1 LKLKHQI
8 YLLLLLFIATVVVFA
23 GHFYHKDELLM
34 FYLCEALLLLFIPL
48 SFILVNRAML
58 PMEFVENSQQL
69 LTEDDLSIRIPL
81 SGDKQLDTFV
91 SSYNSMLEHLH
102 KEQLKLGEQRGFF
115 DRLLQATPTGIVIFD
130 FDSKV
135 SNINAAAAGMLA
147 ITEEKAKGQLVAQLD
162 SILANAIVKQQQQSS
177 IINLVDGR
185 RFRVQSS
192 QFYDRG
198 FKRNFMQLTELT
210 EELHASDRNSY
221 ETLIRMISHELNNTI
236 GATNSLL
243 EACQDYCLQ
252 MNNEDSDDFSNALK
266 VVIDRNYNLS
276 AFMGRLADV
285 VHLPVPHC
293 SPTNI
298 IPLIKSTQIM
308 FSQQCAKRNISWR
321 EQFESSDLMVNI
333 DSHQFEQVL
342 INVVKNAYEAI
353 EYIEGNEDDDD
364 DDGTITINVKEASGK
379 VILSIEDS
387 AGSLCSIDESHLFQ
401 PFYTNKA
408 DGQGIGLMLSREIL
422 NQHGFKYRFECESG
436 QWTRFII
443 EMPLCE

>member
-1 LKLKHQI
+1 ML
-8 YLLLLLFIATVVVFA
+8 TVAIFA
-23 GHFYHKDELLM
+23 GYFYLKDELRM

-48 SFILVNRAML
+48 SIILVNRAML

-69 LTEDDLSIRIPL
+69 LAEEDLSIRIPN
-81 SGDKQLDTFV
+81 SGDKQLDALV
-91 SSYNSMLEHLH
+91 KSYNSMLGNLH
-102 KEQLKLGEQRGFF
+102 QEQLKLGEQRGFF
-115 DRLLQATPTGIVIFD
+115 DRLLQATPIGIVIFD
-130 FDSKV
+130 FELNI
-135 SNINAAAAGMLA
+135 SNINAAAAAMLTV
-147 ITEEKAKGQLVAQLD
+147 TEEKSKGLLLAQLD
-162 SILANAIVKQQQQSS
+162 SPLANAIGKQQDKSS

-210 EELHASDRNSY
+210 EELHASDRNAY

-252 MNNEDSDDFSNALK
+252 MNSEDSDDFSNALK

-285 VHLPVPHC
+285 VHLPVPNC
-293 SPTNI
+293 SPTDI
-298 IPLIKSTQIM
+298 IPLIKSTQVM
-308 FSQQCAKRNISWR
+308 FSQQCAKRSISWR
-321 EQFESSDLMVNI
+321 EQFESSNFRVNI

-353 EYIEGNEDDDD
+353 EDE
-364 DDGTITINVKEASGK
+364 GTITVSLKKETNK
-379 VILSIEDS
+379 VILIIEDS
-387 AGSLCSIDESHLFQ
+387 AGSLSAINESDLFQ

-408 DGQGIGLMLSREIL
+408 DGQGVGLMLSREIL
-422 NQHGFKYRFECESG
+422 NQHGFKYRFECEAG
-436 QWTRFII
+436 KWTRFII
-443 EMPLCE
+443 EMPVC

>member
-1 LKLKHQI
+1 
-8 YLLLLLFIATVVVFA
+8 
-23 GHFYHKDELLM
+23 M
-34 FYLCEALLLLFIPL
+34 FYLCEALFLLFIPL
-48 SFILVNRAML
+48 SFMLVNRAML
-58 PMEFVENSQQL
+58 PMVFVESSQQL
-69 LTEDDLSIRIPL
+69 LAEKDLSIRFP
-81 SGDKQLDTFV
+81 SNGDKQLDALV
-91 SSYNSMLEHLH
+91 SSYNSMLEHLQQ
-102 KEQLKLGEQRGFF
+102 EQLQLGEQRGFF
-115 DRLLQATPTGIVIFD
+115 DRLLQATPIAIVIFD
-130 FDSKV
+130 FDFKV
-135 SNINAAAAGMLA
+135 SNINAAAGMLA
-147 ITEEKAKGQLVAQLD
+147 ITEVKAKGQLIAQLD
-162 SILANAIVKQQQQSS
+162 SLLANAIVKQQHESS

-252 MNNEDSDDFSNALK
+252 MNSEDRDDFSSALK

-293 SPTNI
+293 APTDI
-298 IPLIKSTQIM
+298 IPLIRSTQIM
-308 FSQQCAKRNISWR
+308 FSQQCSKRNIGWQ
-321 EQFESSDLMVNI
+321 EQFEASDFIVNI
-333 DSHQFEQVL
+333 DSHQFEQML

-353 EYIEGNEDDDD
+353 EN
-364 DDGTITINVKEASGK
+364 DGKITINIEEVAEK

-387 AGSLCSIDESHLFQ
+387 AGSLSSIDESNLFQ

-408 DGQGIGLMLSREIL
+408 DGQGVGLMLTREIL

-443 EMPLCE
+443 EMPLC

>member
-1 LKLKHQI
+1 
-8 YLLLLLFIATVVVFA
+8 
-23 GHFYHKDELLM
+23 
-34 FYLCEALLLLFIPL
+34 
-48 SFILVNRAML
+48 
-58 PMEFVENSQQL
+58 
-69 LTEDDLSIRIPL
+69 
-81 SGDKQLDTFV
+81 
-91 SSYNSMLEHLH
+91 MLENLN

-130 FDSKV
+130 FDLNV

-147 ITEEKAKGQLVAQLD
+147 ITEEKAKGQSIKQLD
-162 SILANAIVKQQQQSS
+162 SLLAHGIAKQQVESS

-185 RFRVQSS
+185 RFRVQNS

-198 FKRNFMQLTELT
+198 FKRKFMLISELT
-210 EELHASDRNSY
+210 EELHATDRNSY

-252 MNNEDSDDFSNALK
+252 MNSEDRDDFSSALK

-276 AFMGRLADV
+276 AFMQRLADV

-293 SPTNI
+293 SPTDI
-298 IPLIKSTQIM
+298 TPLIRSTQIM
-308 FSQQCAKRNISWR
+308 FSQQCAKRNINWE
-321 EQFESSDLMVNI
+321 EQFELTGFIVNI

-353 EYIEGNEDDDD
+353 EEN
-364 DDGTITINVKEASGK
+364 GTITINLKEEDEL

-387 AGSLCSIDESHLFQ
+387 AGALSSIDESHLFQ

-408 DGQGIGLMLSREIL
+408 DGQGVGLMLSREIL
-422 NQHGFKYRFECESG
+422 NHHGFKYRFECKAG

-443 EMPLCE
+443 EMPICQ

>member
-8 YLLLLLFIATVVVFA
+8 YLLLSLFVITVAVFA
-23 GHFYHKDELLM
+23 GYFYLQDELLM
-34 FYLCEALLLLFIPL
+34 FYLCEALFLLFIPL
-48 SFILVNRAML
+48 SFMLVNRAML
-58 PMEFVENSQQL
+58 PMVFVESSQQL
-69 LTEDDLSIRIPL
+69 LAEKDLSIRFPK
-81 SGDKQLDTFV
+81 SGDKQLDALV
-91 SSYNSMLEHLH
+91 GSYNNMLEHLQQ
-102 KEQLKLGEQRGFF
+102 EQLKLGEQRGFF
-115 DRLLQATPTGIVIFD
+115 DRLLQATPIGIVIFD
-130 FDSKV
+130 FDFKV

-147 ITEEKAKGQLVAQLD
+147 ITEEKAKGQLIAKLD
-162 SILANAIVKQQQQSS
+162 SLLASAIVKQQHESS

-252 MNNEDSDDFSNALK
+252 MNSEDRDDFSSALK

-293 SPTNI
+293 APTDI
-298 IPLIKSTQIM
+298 IPLIRSTQVM
-308 FSQQCAKRNISWR
+308 FSQQCSKRNIDWQ
-321 EQFESSDLMVNI
+321 EQFEASEFIVNI
-333 DSHQFEQVL
+333 DSHQFEQML

-353 EYIEGNEDDDD
+353 EN
-364 DDGTITINVKEASGK
+364 DGKITINLEEVAEK
-379 VILSIEDS
+379 VMLSIEDS
-387 AGSLCSIDESHLFQ
+387 AGSLTSIDESNLFQ

-408 DGQGIGLMLSREIL
+408 DGQGVGLMLTREIL
-422 NQHGFKYRFECESG
+422 NQHGFKYRFECETG

-443 EMPLCE
+443 EMPLC

>member
-1 LKLKHQI
+1 
-8 YLLLLLFIATVVVFA
+8 
-23 GHFYHKDELLM
+23 
-34 FYLCEALLLLFIPL
+34 
-48 SFILVNRAML
+48 LVNRAML
-58 PMEFVENSQQL
+58 PMAFVESSQQL
-69 LTEDDLSIRIPL
+69 LAEEDLSIRIPK
-81 SGDKQLDTFV
+81 SDDEQLDALV
-91 SSYNSMLEHLH
+91 NSYNSMLENLQE
-102 KEQLKLGEQRGFF
+102 EQLKLGEQRGFF

-130 FDSKV
+130 FDFKV
-135 SNINAAAAGMLA
+135 SNINAAASGMLA
-147 ITEEKAKGQLVAQLD
+147 ITEEKAKGQLIAQID
-162 SILANAIVKQQQQSS
+162 SPLANAIVKQQHQSS

-192 QFYDRG
+192 QFYDRS

-210 EELHASDRNSY
+210 EELHASDRSSY

-252 MNNEDSDDFSNALK
+252 MNSEDRDDFSSALK

-285 VHLPVPHC
+285 VHLPEPQC
-293 SPTNI
+293 APTDI

-308 FSQQCAKRNISWR
+308 FSQQCAKRNIDWR
-321 EQFESSDLMVNI
+321 EQFESTDFIVNI

-353 EYIEGNEDDDD
+353 EN
-364 DDGTITINVKEASGK
+364 DGTITINLKEVAGK
-379 VILSIEDS
+379 VMLSIEDS
-387 AGSLCSIDESHLFQ
+387 AGALSSIDESHLFQ

-408 DGQGIGLMLSREIL
+408 DGQGVGLMLSREIL
-422 NQHGFKYRFECESG
+422 NHHGFKYRFECKSG
-436 QWTRFII
+436 KWTRFII
-443 EMPLCE
+443 EMPLC

>member
-1 LKLKHQI
+1 LKLKYQL
-8 YLLLLLFIATVVVFA
+8 YLLLLLFFATVVVFA
-23 GHFYHKDELLM
+23 GYFYLKGELFM

-48 SFILVNRAML
+48 SFMLVNRAML
-58 PMEFVENSQQL
+58 PMKFVENSQQL
-69 LTEDDLSIRIPL
+69 LAEEDLSIRISK
-81 SGDKQLDTFV
+81 SGNKQLDVLV
-91 SSYNSMLEHLH
+91 SSYNSMLENLH

-130 FDSKV
+130 FDFKV

-147 ITEEKAKGQLVAQLD
+147 ITEEKAKGKSIEQLD
-162 SILANAIVKQQQQSS
+162 TLLAHGIVKQQLESS

-185 RFRVQSS
+185 RFRVQTS

-198 FKRNFMQLTELT
+198 FKRKFMLLSELT
-210 EELHASDRNSY
+210 EELHATDRNSY

-252 MNNEDSDDFSNALK
+252 MNSEDRDDFSSALK

-276 AFMGRLADV
+276 AFMRRLADV

-293 SPTNI
+293 SPTDL

-308 FSQQCAKRNISWR
+308 FSQQCAKCNISWK
-321 EQFESSDLMVNI
+321 EEFESTDYTVNI

-342 INVVKNAYEAI
+342 INIVKNAYEAI
-353 EYIEGNEDDDD
+353 GNK
-364 DDGTITINVKEASGK
+364 GTITIHLKEEAEK
-379 VILSIEDS
+379 AMLSIEDS
-387 AGSLCSIDESHLFQ
+387 AGTLSALDESHLFQ

-408 DGQGIGLMLSREIL
+408 DGQGVGLMLSREIL
-422 NQHGFKYRFECESG
+422 NHHGFKYRFECKAGE
-436 QWTRFII
+436 WTRFII
-443 EMPLCE
+443 EMPLCQ

>member
-8 YLLLLLFIATVVVFA
+8 YLLLSLFVITVAVFA
-23 GHFYHKDELLM
+23 GYFYLKDELLM
-34 FYLCEALLLLFIPL
+34 FYLCEALFLLFIPL
-48 SFILVNRAML
+48 SFMLVNRAML
-58 PMEFVENSQQL
+58 PMVFIESSQQL
-69 LTEDDLSIRIPL
+69 LAEKDLSIRFP
-81 SGDKQLDTFV
+81 SNGDKQLDALV
-91 SSYNSMLEHLH
+91 SSYNNMLEHLQQ
-102 KEQLKLGEQRGFF
+102 EQLQLGEQRGFF
-115 DRLLQATPTGIVIFD
+115 DRLLQATPIGIVIFD
-130 FDSKV
+130 FDFKV

-147 ITEEKAKGQLVAQLD
+147 ITEVKAKGQLIAQLD
-162 SILANAIVKQQQQSS
+162 SLLANAIVKQQHESS

-252 MNNEDSDDFSNALK
+252 MNSEDRDDFSSALK

-293 SPTNI
+293 APTDI
-298 IPLIKSTQIM
+298 IPLIRSTQIM
-308 FSQQCAKRNISWR
+308 FSQQCAKRNIGWQ
-321 EQFESSDLMVNI
+321 EQFEASDFIVNI
-333 DSHQFEQVL
+333 DSHQFEQML
-342 INVVKNAYEAI
+342 INVVKNSYEAI
-353 EYIEGNEDDDD
+353 EN
-364 DDGTITINVKEASGK
+364 DGKITINIEEVAEKA
-379 VILSIEDS
+379 ILSIEDS
-387 AGSLCSIDESHLFQ
+387 AGSLSSIDESNLFQ

-408 DGQGIGLMLSREIL
+408 DGQGVGLMLTREIL

-443 EMPLCE
+443 EMPLC

>member
-1 LKLKHQI
+1 
-8 YLLLLLFIATVVVFA
+8 
-23 GHFYHKDELLM
+23 
-34 FYLCEALLLLFIPL
+34 
-48 SFILVNRAML
+48 ML
-58 PMEFVENSQQL
+58 PMVFVESSQQL
-69 LTEDDLSIRIPL
+69 LAEKDLSIRFPK
-81 SGDKQLDTFV
+81 SGDKQLDALV
-91 SSYNSMLEHLH
+91 GSYNNMLEHLQQ
-102 KEQLKLGEQRGFF
+102 EQLKLGEQRGFF
-115 DRLLQATPTGIVIFD
+115 DRLLQATPIGIVIFD
-130 FDSKV
+130 FDFKV

-147 ITEEKAKGQLVAQLD
+147 ITEEKAKGQLIAKLD
-162 SILANAIVKQQQQSS
+162 SLLASAIVKQQHESS

-252 MNNEDSDDFSNALK
+252 MNSEDRDDFSSALK

-293 SPTNI
+293 APTDI
-298 IPLIKSTQIM
+298 IPLIRSTQVM
-308 FSQQCAKRNISWR
+308 FSQQCSKRNIGWQ
-321 EQFESSDLMVNI
+321 EQFEASEFIVNI
-333 DSHQFEQVL
+333 DSHQFEQML

-353 EYIEGNEDDDD
+353 EN
-364 DDGTITINVKEASGK
+364 DGEITINLEEVAEK
-379 VILSIEDS
+379 VMLSIEDS
-387 AGSLCSIDESHLFQ
+387 AGSLTSIDESNLFQ

-408 DGQGIGLMLSREIL
+408 DGQGVGLMLTREIL
-422 NQHGFKYRFECESG
+422 NQHGFKYRFECETG

-443 EMPLCE
+443 EMPLC

>member
-1 LKLKHQI
+1 
-8 YLLLLLFIATVVVFA
+8 
-23 GHFYHKDELLM
+23 M
-34 FYLCEALLLLFIPL
+34 FYLCEALFLLFIPL
-48 SFILVNRAML
+48 SFMLVNRAML

-69 LTEDDLSIRIPL
+69 LAEEDLSIRIPS
-81 SGDKQLDTFV
+81 SGDKQLDTLV
-91 SSYNSMLEHLH
+91 TAYNSILEHMQQ
-102 KEQLKLGEQRGFF
+102 EQLKLGEQRGFF

-130 FDSKV
+130 FDFKV

-147 ITEEKAKGQLVAQLD
+147 ITEEKAKGLLIAQVD
-162 SILANAIVKQQQQSS
+162 SLLANAIVKQQHQSS

-185 RFRVQSS
+185 RFRVQNS

-252 MNNEDSDDFSNALK
+252 MNSEDSDDFSSALK

-276 AFMGRLADV
+276 AFMRRLADV
-285 VHLPVPHC
+285 VHLPVPYC
-293 SPTNI
+293 APTDI

-308 FSQQCAKRNISWR
+308 FSQQCAKRNIGWR
-321 EQFESSDLMVNI
+321 EQFESNDFIVNI

-353 EYIEGNEDDDD
+353 ENY
-364 DDGTITINVKEASGK
+364 GTITINLKKVSGK

-387 AGSLCSIDESHLFQ
+387 AGALNSIDESHLFQ

-408 DGQGIGLMLSREIL
+408 DGQGVGLMLSREIL

-443 EMPLCE
+443 EMQLC

>member
-1 LKLKHQI
+1 
-8 YLLLLLFIATVVVFA
+8 
-23 GHFYHKDELLM
+23 M
-34 FYLCEALLLLFIPL
+34 FYLCEALFLLFIPL
-48 SFILVNRAML
+48 SFMLVNRAML

-69 LTEDDLSIRIPL
+69 LAEKDLSMRIPN
-81 SGDKQLDTFV
+81 SGDKQLDTLV
-91 SSYNSMLEHLH
+91 TAYNSMLEHLQE
-102 KEQLKLGEQRGFF
+102 EQLKLGEQRGFF

-130 FDSKV
+130 FDFNV

-147 ITEEKAKGQLVAQLD
+147 ITEEKAKGK
-162 SILANAIVKQQQQSS
+162 SIEEIDTLLAHGIVKQQLESS

-185 RFRVQSS
+185 RFRVQNS

-198 FKRNFMQLTELT
+198 FKRKFMLLSELT
-210 EELHASDRNSY
+210 EELHAADRNSY

-293 SPTNI
+293 SPTDL

-308 FSQQCAKRNISWR
+308 FSQQCAKRNIAWK
-321 EQFESSDLMVNI
+321 EQFESTNLTVNI

-342 INVVKNAYEAI
+342 INIVKNAYEAI
-353 EYIEGNEDDDD
+353 ENK
-364 DDGTITINVKEASGK
+364 GTITIHLKEENEKA
-379 VILSIEDS
+379 ILSIEDS
-387 AGSLCSIDESHLFQ
+387 AGSLSSIDESHLFQ

-408 DGQGIGLMLSREIL
+408 DGQGVGLMLSREIL

-443 EMPLCE
+443 EMPLCQ

>member
-1 LKLKHQI
+1 
-8 YLLLLLFIATVVVFA
+8 
-23 GHFYHKDELLM
+23 M
-34 FYLCEALLLLFIPL
+34 FYLCEALFLLFIPL
-48 SFILVNRAML
+48 SFMLVNRAML

-69 LTEDDLSIRIPL
+69 LAEKDLSIRFPNN
-81 SGDKQLDTFV
+81 GDKQLDALV
-91 SSYNSMLEHLH
+91 SSYNSMLEHLQQ
-102 KEQLKLGEQRGFF
+102 EQLKLGEQRGFF

-130 FDSKV
+130 FDFKV

-147 ITEEKAKGQLVAQLD
+147 ITEEKAKGQLIAQLD
-162 SILANAIVKQQQQSS
+162 SLLASAIVKQQHESS

-198 FKRNFMQLTELT
+198 FKRDFMQLTELT

-252 MNNEDSDDFSNALK
+252 MNSEDRDDFSSALK

-293 SPTNI
+293 TPTDI

-308 FSQQCAKRNISWR
+308 FSQQCAKRNIGWQ
-321 EQFESSDLMVNI
+321 EQFEATDFIVNI

-353 EYIEGNEDDDD
+353 ES
-364 DDGTITINVKEASGK
+364 DGIITINLEKVAGK

-387 AGSLCSIDESHLFQ
+387 AGTLSSIDDSNLFQ

-408 DGQGIGLMLSREIL
+408 DGQGVGLMLSREIL
-422 NQHGFKYRFECESG
+422 NQHGFKYRFECETE

-443 EMPLCE
+443 EMPFCE

>member
-1 LKLKHQI
+1 
-8 YLLLLLFIATVVVFA
+8 
-23 GHFYHKDELLM
+23 M
-34 FYLCEALLLLFIPL
+34 
-48 SFILVNRAML
+48 LVNRAML
-58 PMEFVENSQQL
+58 PMVFVESSQQL
-69 LTEDDLSIRIPL
+69 LAEKDLSIRFPK
-81 SGDKQLDTFV
+81 SGDKQLDALV
-91 SSYNSMLEHLH
+91 GSYNNMLEHLQQ
-102 KEQLKLGEQRGFF
+102 EQLKLGEQRGFF
-115 DRLLQATPTGIVIFD
+115 DRLLQATPIGIVIFD
-130 FDSKV
+130 FDFKV

-147 ITEEKAKGQLVAQLD
+147 ITEEKAKGQLIAKLD
-162 SILANAIVKQQQQSS
+162 SLLASAIVKQQHESS

-252 MNNEDSDDFSNALK
+252 MNSEDRDDFSSALK

-293 SPTNI
+293 APTDI
-298 IPLIKSTQIM
+298 IPLIRSTQVM
-308 FSQQCAKRNISWR
+308 FSQQCSKRNIDWQ
-321 EQFESSDLMVNI
+321 EQFEASEFIVNI
-333 DSHQFEQVL
+333 DSHQFEQML

-353 EYIEGNEDDDD
+353 EN
-364 DDGTITINVKEASGK
+364 DGKITINLEEVAEK
-379 VILSIEDS
+379 VMLSIEDS
-387 AGSLCSIDESHLFQ
+387 AGSLTSIDESNLFQ

-408 DGQGIGLMLSREIL
+408 DGQGVGLMLTREIL
-422 NQHGFKYRFECESG
+422 NQHGFKYRFECETG

-443 EMPLCE
+443 EMPLC

>member
-1 LKLKHQI
+1 
-8 YLLLLLFIATVVVFA
+8 
-23 GHFYHKDELLM
+23 
-34 FYLCEALLLLFIPL
+34 
-48 SFILVNRAML
+48 ML
-58 PMEFVENSQQL
+58 PMVFVESSQQL
-69 LTEDDLSIRIPL
+69 LAEKDLSIRFPK
-81 SGDKQLDTFV
+81 SGDKQLDALV
-91 SSYNSMLEHLH
+91 GSYNNMLEHLQQ
-102 KEQLKLGEQRGFF
+102 EQLKLGEQRGFF
-115 DRLLQATPTGIVIFD
+115 DRLLQATPIGIVIFD
-130 FDSKV
+130 FDFKV

-147 ITEEKAKGQLVAQLD
+147 ITEEKAKGQLIAKLD
-162 SILANAIVKQQQQSS
+162 SLLASAIVKQQHESS

-252 MNNEDSDDFSNALK
+252 MNSEDRDDFSSALK

-293 SPTNI
+293 APTDI
-298 IPLIKSTQIM
+298 IPLIRSTQVM
-308 FSQQCAKRNISWR
+308 FSQQCSKRNIGWQ
-321 EQFESSDLMVNI
+321 EQFEASEFIVNI
-333 DSHQFEQVL
+333 DSHQFEQML

-353 EYIEGNEDDDD
+353 EN
-364 DDGTITINVKEASGK
+364 DGEITINLEEVAEK

-387 AGSLCSIDESHLFQ
+387 AGSLSSIDESNLFQ

-408 DGQGIGLMLSREIL
+408 DGQGVGLMLTREIL

-443 EMPLCE
+443 EMPLC

>member
-1 LKLKHQI
+1 
-8 YLLLLLFIATVVVFA
+8 
-23 GHFYHKDELLM
+23 
-34 FYLCEALLLLFIPL
+34 
-48 SFILVNRAML
+48 ML
-58 PMEFVENSQQL
+58 PMVFVESSQQL
-69 LTEDDLSIRIPL
+69 LAEKDLSIRFPK
-81 SGDKQLDTFV
+81 SGDKQLDALV
-91 SSYNSMLEHLH
+91 GSYNNMLEHLQQ
-102 KEQLKLGEQRGFF
+102 EQLKLGEQRGFF
-115 DRLLQATPTGIVIFD
+115 DRLLQATPIGIVIFD
-130 FDSKV
+130 FDFKV
-135 SNINAAAAGMLA
+135 SNINAAAAEMLA
-147 ITEEKAKGQLVAQLD
+147 ITEEKAKGQLIAKLD
-162 SILANAIVKQQQQSS
+162 SLLASAIVKQHHESS

-252 MNNEDSDDFSNALK
+252 MNSEDRDDFSSALK

-293 SPTNI
+293 APTDI
-298 IPLIKSTQIM
+298 IPLIRSTQIM
-308 FSQQCAKRNISWR
+308 FSQQCAKRNIGWQ
-321 EQFESSDLMVNI
+321 EQFEASGFIVNI
-333 DSHQFEQVL
+333 DSHQFEQML

-353 EYIEGNEDDDD
+353 EN
-364 DDGTITINVKEASGK
+364 DGKITINIEEVAEK

-387 AGSLCSIDESHLFQ
+387 AGSLSSIDESNLFQ

-408 DGQGIGLMLSREIL
+408 DGQGVGLMLTREIL

-443 EMPLCE
+443 EMPLC

>member
-1 LKLKHQI
+1 
-8 YLLLLLFIATVVVFA
+8 
-23 GHFYHKDELLM
+23 
-34 FYLCEALLLLFIPL
+34 
-48 SFILVNRAML
+48 ML
-58 PMEFVENSQQL
+58 PMVFVESSQQL
-69 LTEDDLSIRIPL
+69 LAEKDLSIRFPK
-81 SGDKQLDTFV
+81 SGDKQLDALV
-91 SSYNSMLEHLH
+91 GSYNNMLEHLQQ
-102 KEQLKLGEQRGFF
+102 EQLKLGEQRGFF
-115 DRLLQATPTGIVIFD
+115 DRLLQATPIGIVIFD
-130 FDSKV
+130 FDFKV

-147 ITEEKAKGQLVAQLD
+147 ITEEKAKGQLIAKLD
-162 SILANAIVKQQQQSS
+162 SLLASAIVKQQHESS

-252 MNNEDSDDFSNALK
+252 MNSEDRDDFSSALK

-293 SPTNI
+293 APTDI
-298 IPLIKSTQIM
+298 IPLIRSTQVM
-308 FSQQCAKRNISWR
+308 FSQQCSKRNIDWQ
-321 EQFESSDLMVNI
+321 EQFEASEFIVNI
-333 DSHQFEQVL
+333 DSHQFEQML

-353 EYIEGNEDDDD
+353 EN
-364 DDGTITINVKEASGK
+364 DGKITINLEEVAEK
-379 VILSIEDS
+379 VMLSIEDS
-387 AGSLCSIDESHLFQ
+387 AGSLTSIDESNLFQ

-408 DGQGIGLMLSREIL
+408 DGQGVGLMLTREIL
-422 NQHGFKYRFECESG
+422 NQHGFKYRFECETG

-443 EMPLCE
+443 EMPLC

>member
-1 LKLKHQI
+1 
-8 YLLLLLFIATVVVFA
+8 
-23 GHFYHKDELLM
+23 M
-34 FYLCEALLLLFIPL
+34 FYLCEALFLLFIPL
-48 SFILVNRAML
+48 SFMLVNRAML

-69 LTEDDLSIRIPL
+69 LAEKDLSMRIPN
-81 SGDKQLDTFV
+81 SGDKQLDTLV
-91 SSYNSMLEHLH
+91 TAYNSMLEHLQQ
-102 KEQLKLGEQRGFF
+102 EQLKLGEQRGFF

-130 FDSKV
+130 FDFNV

-147 ITEEKAKGQLVAQLD
+147 ITEEKAKGK
-162 SILANAIVKQQQQSS
+162 SIEEIDTLLAHGIVKQQLESS

-185 RFRVQSS
+185 RFRVQNS

-198 FKRNFMQLTELT
+198 FKRKFMLLSELT
-210 EELHASDRNSY
+210 EELHAADRNSY

-293 SPTNI
+293 SPTDL

-308 FSQQCAKRNISWR
+308 FSQQCAKRNIAWK
-321 EQFESSDLMVNI
+321 EQFESTNLTVNI

-342 INVVKNAYEAI
+342 INIVKNAYEAI
-353 EYIEGNEDDDD
+353 ENK
-364 DDGTITINVKEASGK
+364 GTITIHLKEENEKA
-379 VILSIEDS
+379 ILSIEDS
-387 AGSLCSIDESHLFQ
+387 AGSLSSIDESHLFQ

-408 DGQGIGLMLSREIL
+408 DGQGVGLMLSREIL
-422 NQHGFKYRFECESG
+422 NLHGFKYRFECESG

-443 EMPLCE
+443 EMPLCQ

>member
-1 LKLKHQI
+1 
-8 YLLLLLFIATVVVFA
+8 
-23 GHFYHKDELLM
+23 M
-34 FYLCEALLLLFIPL
+34 
-48 SFILVNRAML
+48 NRAML

-69 LTEDDLSIRIPL
+69 LAEKDLSIRIPNN
-81 SGDKQLDTFV
+81 GNKQLDALVT
-91 SSYNSMLEHLH
+91 SYNSMLENLQQ
-102 KEQLKLGEQRGFF
+102 EQLKLGEQRGFF

-130 FDSKV
+130 FDFKV

-147 ITEEKAKGQLVAQLD
+147 ITEEKIKGQLIAQLD
-162 SILANAIVKQQQQSS
+162 SLLANAIVKQQHESS

-210 EELHASDRNSY
+210 EELQASDRNSY

-252 MNNEDSDDFSNALK
+252 MNNEDRDDFSSALK

-293 SPTNI
+293 APTDV

-308 FSQQCAKRNISWR
+308 FSQQCAKRNIGWR
-321 EQFESSDLMVNI
+321 EQFESTAFIVNI

-353 EYIEGNEDDDD
+353 EDE
-364 DDGTITINVKEASGK
+364 GTITINLKEEADK

-387 AGSLCSIDESHLFQ
+387 AGTLSSIDESNLFQ

-408 DGQGIGLMLSREIL
+408 DGQGVGLMLSREIL
-422 NQHGFKYRFECESG
+422 NQHGFKYRFECQAG
-436 QWTRFII
+436 QSTRFII
-443 EMPLCE
+443 EMPLC

>member
-1 LKLKHQI
+1 
-8 YLLLLLFIATVVVFA
+8 
-23 GHFYHKDELLM
+23 M
-34 FYLCEALLLLFIPL
+34 FYLCEALFLLFIPL
-48 SFILVNRAML
+48 SFSLVNRAML
-58 PMEFVENSQQL
+58 PMVFVENSQQL
-69 LTEDDLSIRIPL
+69 LAEKDLSIRIPN
-81 SGDKQLDTFV
+81 SGDKQLDILV
-91 SSYNSMLEHLH
+91 SSYNSMLENLN

-130 FDSKV
+130 FDLNV

-147 ITEEKAKGQLVAQLD
+147 ITEENAKGQSIKQLD
-162 SILANAIVKQQQQSS
+162 SLLAHGIAKQQLESS

-185 RFRVQSS
+185 RFRVQNS

-198 FKRNFMQLTELT
+198 FKRKFMLISELT
-210 EELHASDRNSY
+210 EELHATDRNAY

-252 MNNEDSDDFSNALK
+252 MNSEDREDFSSALN

-276 AFMGRLADV
+276 AFMQRLADV

-293 SPTNI
+293 SPTDLT
-298 IPLIKSTQIM
+298 PLIKSTQIM
-308 FSQQCAKRNISWR
+308 FSQQCAKRNIHWQ
-321 EQFESSDLMVNI
+321 EQFELTGFIVNI

-353 EYIEGNEDDDD
+353 EENGK
-364 DDGTITINVKEASGK
+364 ITISIKEEDEQ

-387 AGSLCSIDESHLFQ
+387 AGALTSIDESHLFQ

-408 DGQGIGLMLSREIL
+408 DGQGVGLMLSREIL
-422 NQHGFKYRFECESG
+422 NNHGFKYRFECKAE

-443 EMPLCE
+443 EMPIC